1 MHRAPFP
8 VPLSAS
14 SPPLGARNHFPP
26 HECAGINFFSPLLPL
41 RAPAALRVVNL
52 RANIQIVYGPFLK
65 IKTCCTLNRMI
76 NALCRDSWARRIAGR
91 AGRVQGCRSV
101 RVRARWVFERKYLR
115 HPGAVRILEVI
126 QEPTFCLFL
135 DALPAASLALVK

>member
-1 MHRAPFP
+1 MTQATEKCI
-8 VPLSAS
+8 
-14 SPPLGARNHFPP
+14 LGARNHFPP

-65 IKTCCTLNRMI
+65 IKNLLHPQQDDKRFVSRFMGEEDCG
-76 NALCRDSWARRIAGR
+76 ACRKSSGLPL
-91 AGRVQGCRSV
+91 
-101 RVRARWVFERKYLR
+101 ARWAFERKYLR
-115 HPGAVRILEVI
+115 HPGAVRILEVS